1 MSQSHG
7 GMPPTN
13 YRGEVIIIV
22 LGIIW
27 ILTAIVRGLT

>member
-1 MSQSHG
+1 MSQSKG
-7 GMPPTN
+7 GMPPSGYT
-13 YRGEVIIIV
+13 GEVIIIV